1 VAAVVVARKEAANI
15 ADLAMGHRQSLGQHR
30 FVGSEVLY
38 LRTVVVAAVVAAAA
52 VVAVGVAAGTS
63 EPSPVAIDGAT
74 AKPRETDGFRC
85 WQT

>member
-38 LRTVVVAAVVAAAA
+38 LRTVVVAAVVA
-52 VVAVGVAAGTS
+52 VGVAAGTS